1 MWKSYNFTSSGTDPS
16 WFQTLW
22 IHRKHPS
29 RQRAPAV
36 WQERCQDPGRAGAQL
51 IPPPG
56 LCQLSHLAEAP
67 QGCTM
72 MRGGGTPRR
81 SWESFPRHEPAA
93 GSWCG
98 PQSMAAGVSARA
110 AEHWRL
116 QSLNKLE
123 IRLNFLPQ
131 FHKLRFLR
139 LQACSVPGAALAQG
153 MPLSLS
159 DEPAS
164 LEVPSGSSSAA
175 SQATQAS
182 RQGV

>member
-36 WQERCQDPGRAGAQL
+36 WQERCQDPGRARAQL

-81 SWESFPRHEPAA
+81 SWESLPE
-93 GSWCG
+93 
-98 PQSMAAGVSARA
+98 ARA
-110 AEHWRL
+110 SSGLLVRTTEHR
-116 QSLNKLE
+116 SRGVCE
-123 IRLNFLPQ
+123 SSR
-131 FHKLRFLR
+131 
-139 LQACSVPGAALAQG
+139 A
-153 MPLSLS
+153 
-159 DEPAS
+159 
-164 LEVPSGSSSAA
+164 LEVAEFK
-175 SQATQAS
+175 
-182 RQGV
+182 